1 MSWSLNPR
9 PRTSQV
15 SALVFSVLAAPPFL
29 LRCLCCEYF
38 VSTSEM
44 RKQVRDASKSLK
56 GVGARILNPHIQD
69 MVVASAPLDSRHLSV
84 G

>member
-1 MSWSLNPR
+1 M
-9 PRTSQV
+9 
-15 SALVFSVLAAPPFL
+15 
-29 LRCLCCEYF
+29 
-38 VSTSEM
+38 STSEM